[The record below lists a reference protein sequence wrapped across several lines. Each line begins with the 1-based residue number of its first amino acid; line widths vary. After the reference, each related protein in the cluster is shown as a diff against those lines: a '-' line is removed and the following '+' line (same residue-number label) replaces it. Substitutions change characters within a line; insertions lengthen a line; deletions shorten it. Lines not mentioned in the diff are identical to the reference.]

1 MTIKITG
8 TTVINDSREL
18 ENISDVDQFVRAPT
32 ITSPTEGSTTDSGL
46 SPVIVGTGYDQFF
59 SSDSRDYREFQ
70 VDLATGDF
78 SSPIRTNQVDADSW
92 AVDPLLDPDTEHK
105 IRIRDVSVRGAV
117 SEFSEVVTFTTANI
131 FVDEPTVS
139 VEGGPSDVPEEPQ
152 ITTSAFSV
160 TGDTDTH
167 ESTDWE
173 VVRTSDSVVVF
184 SSTGDTSNLT
194 SITVTTPLDVSEE
207 YEFRARHNGATFG
220 ASSFGSTTA
229 TTAAVFYA
237 PTTLGESGKGGFY
250 MGTICAAGTCYYL
263 IVAPNSS
270 GCACC
275 DWKTSNTSTSGTSDL
290 CDGFDNTY
298 NSLTNS
304 SHPAGGTCRRL
315 KNSRCSMTMAA
326 GMESVIRF
334 HPGRTSIPI
343 TTGRRRSSIPLT
355 RVASSSTLA
364 TSATT
369 ATTRHFRTEFARSAG
384 SLFNLFTY
392 LLKDLLINY
401 GTVY

>member
-194 SITVTTPLDVSEE
+194 SITVTTSLDEGSEE

-220 ASSFGSTTA
+220 ASTFGSTTA
-229 TTAAVFYA
+229 TTAASFA
-237 PTTLGESGKGGFY
+237 PETLGESYEGGFY
-250 MGTICAAGTCYYL
+250 MGTISAAGSTYYL

-275 DWKTSNTSTSGTSDL
+275 DWKTSETSTSGTASTI
-290 CDGFDNTY
+290 DGFNNTY

-304 SHPAGGTCRRL
+304 THPAGNWTATRTIGGFSDWYLPAIEELQVFYDNGGGNGAGDPLPSGEDFDTNL
-315 KNSRCSMTMAA
+315 YWSSTESNTTFACSF
-326 GMESVIRF
+326 RF
-334 HPGRTSIPI
+334 DSGNQ
-343 TTGRRRSSIPLT
+343 RSSVAKT
-355 RVASSSTLA
+355 DSGRVRAV
-364 TSATT
+364 
-369 ATTRHFRTEFARSAG
+369 RREP
-384 SLFNLFTY
+384 
-392 LLKDLLINY
+392 I
-401 GTVY
+401 

>member
-92 AVDPLLDPDTEHK
+92 AVVPLLDPDTEHK

-304 SHPAGGTCRRL
+304 SHPAGNWTATRTIDGFSDWYL
-315 KNSRCSMTMAA
+315 PAIEELQVFYDNGA
-326 GMESVIRF
+326 GAGS
-334 HPGRTSIPI
+334 GD
-343 TTGRRRSSIPLT
+343 PLPSGEDFET
-355 RVASSSTLA
+355 NRYWSSTEGFTCFVA
-364 TSATT
+364 RA
-369 ATTRHFRTEFARSAG
+369 FRFDDGGRLNCVKDRSLRVRAVRREP
-384 SLFNLFTY
+384 
-392 LLKDLLINY
+392 I
-401 GTVY
+401 